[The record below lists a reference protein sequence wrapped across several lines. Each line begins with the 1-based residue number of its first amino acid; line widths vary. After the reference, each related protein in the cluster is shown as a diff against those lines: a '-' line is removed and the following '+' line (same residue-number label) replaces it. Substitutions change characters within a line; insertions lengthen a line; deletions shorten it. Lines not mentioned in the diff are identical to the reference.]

1 MALIPGL
8 CVIGKVNKVANVV
21 IYDFLFAM
29 SDRPHL
35 TWSCLSQI
43 QEYKVLF
50 VSFNELKNFGFRR
63 IFKECSVGKILL

>member
-8 CVIGKVNKVANVV
+8 CVIGKVNKVANVF

-29 SDRPHL
+29 SDRPQL
-35 TWSCLSQI
+35 TGTCLSQI

-50 VSFNELKNFGFRR
+50 VSFNELKNFGFRCVDHTVWST
-63 IFKECSVGKILL
+63 KL

>member
-8 CVIGKVNKVANVV
+8 CVIGKVNKVANVF

-29 SDRPHL
+29 SDRPQL
-35 TWSCLSQI
+35 TGTCLSQI

-50 VSFNELKNFGFRR
+50 VSFNELKNFGFW
-63 IFKECSVGKILL
+63 